1 MATSKKKVVVKKK
14 APVKK
19 VAPKKVDKYDQ
30 ITSSVVNGVTVYSYK
45 DYTSISLD
53 KIKRYVD

>member
-1 MATSKKKVVVKKK
+1 MATKKKVTAKKV
-14 APVKK
+14 APKK